1 MDSDPR
7 YHAQPRRPRSAR
19 ATFLVAALAAS
30 SWSHVAAAQDEAT
43 TTEAP
48 PPSATTT
55 EAPPPSASASSIES
69 ARNLMD
75 IGHHKF
81 ARGDFAAAL
90 DAYRAAN
97 DIMHVSTTALGVGR
111 ALIKLNRLLEA
122 RTVLLA
128 ASRQPPRPNESK
140 PLLRGRRNA
149 AKLQNDLADMIPS
162 LRVEISV
169 PKDVKNP
176 KLVIN
181 GELVPAALM
190 GQPQKMD
197 PGEHQVELSAPTYKS
212 DKQTI
217 RLVVSQQSTV
227 RLTLSQKS
235 DTSFSNVFGSFIA
248 STPTMSLIGF
258 GVAGAGIITG
268 GVTGGLALGAAGD
281 AKAGCQGLVCPAANQ
296 SAADRASLLANVS
309 TASFAIAGAGAIVGV
324 LGMILPGDDAAS
336 NEEGQASIQPLL
348 GLRSVG
354 LHGRF

>member
-1 MDSDPR
+1 MDSDAR
-7 YHAQPRRPRSAR
+7 YHAHPRRRISAR
-19 ATFLVAALAAS
+19 AALLVAALAAS
-30 SWSHVAAAQDEAT
+30 SWSDIAVAQAEAAS
-43 TTEAP
+43 
-48 PPSATTT
+48 PSATPTQ
-55 EAPPPSASASSIES
+55 EPRPSASSIES

-97 DIMHVSTTALGVGR
+97 DIMHVSTTGLGVGR

-122 RTVLLA
+122 RSVLLA
-128 ASRQPPRPNESK
+128 VSRLPPRPNESK

-162 LRVEISV
+162 LRVEISA

-176 KLVIN
+176 KLVVN
-181 GELVPAALM
+181 GELVPAALI

-197 PGEHQVELSAPTYKS
+197 PGEHQIELSAPTYKS

-217 RLVVSQQSTV
+217 QLVVSQQRTV
-227 RLTLSQKS
+227 RLTLSEKS
-235 DTSFSNVFGSFIA
+235 DASSSNVFSKFFA

-258 GVAGAGIITG
+258 GVAGAGIIAGT
-268 GVTGGLALGAAGD
+268 VTGGLALGAASE
-281 AKAGCQGLVCPAANQ
+281 AKAGCQGDLCPAANETAAK
-296 SAADRASLLANVS
+296 SAVKRSKPLAHVS

-324 LGMILPGDDAAS
+324 LGMVLIGSDETSD
-336 NEEGQASIQPLL
+336 EEDQASIQPVL
-348 GLRSVG
+348 GLGYGG